1 MALLLVG
8 INHTTA
14 SIDLREKVA
23 FPPAIISEALSDLM
37 ALPAVAEA
45 VIVSTCNRTEIYVD
59 FTVDHT
65 PNGELQFRPLIEWL
79 SRYHDLNSGH
89 LEQSC
94 YFYEG
99 IEVVRHLMRVSC
111 GLDSMILGE
120 PQILGQIKSAFA
132 FSTDNDAVGAA
143 LGRAFQAAFS
153 IAKEVRTETAIGE
166 SPVSVAYAAAV
177 LADRIFS
184 DLPSLTVLLIG
195 AGRTIELV
203 ARHLVERG
211 IRSLIV
217 ANRTLDN
224 ALDIA
229 DRFSAVGALLS
240 EIPERLN
247 DADIVVSSTNSQ
259 LPLLGKG
266 AVERALKAR
275 KHKPMLLIDLA
286 VPRDIEQ
293 EVGQVADAYLY
304 SIDDISE
311 VIEDSQKS
319 REEAAEQAHS
329 IIERGVEAFQKKLS
343 SLNAVTTLKAFR
355 DKADSIRTLE
365 LEKAHKAIQ
374 KGEET
379 EAVVENLARSLTNK
393 LIHTP
398 SVQMKRAS
406 AEGRD
411 EILELVRELFALDEN
426 E

>member
-23 FPPAIISEALSDLM
+23 FPPAIISKALSDLM
-37 ALPAVAEA
+37 AQPAVAEA

-59 FTVDHT
+59 LTVDHT
-65 PNGELQFRPLIEWL
+65 PQGELQVRPLVEWL
-79 SRYHDLNSGH
+79 SRYHDLNSSQ
-89 LEQSC
+89 LTQSC
-94 YFYEG
+94 YFFEG
-99 IEVVRHLMRVSC
+99 TEVVRHLMRVSC

-132 FSTDNDAVGAA
+132 ISKDHDAVGAA

-166 SPVSVAYAAAV
+166 SPVSIAYAAAV

-247 DADIVVSSTNSQ
+247 EADIVVSSTNSQ

-319 REEAAEQAHS
+319 REEAAQQAHS
-329 IIERGVEAFQKKLS
+329 IIERGVEAFQKQLR

-355 DKADSIRTLE
+355 DKADGIRTLE

-374 KGEET
+374 KGEEIG
-379 EAVVENLARSLTNK
+379 AVIESLARSLTNK
-393 LIHTP
+393 LIHSP
-398 SVQMKRAS
+398 SVQMKLAS
-406 AEGRD
+406 AEGRE
-411 EILELVRELFALDEN
+411 EILELVRELFDLDKDE
-426 E
+426 